1 MFHTS
6 LDARQEPLPVLS
18 LRAKRVIKTLAP
30 DSAGARKLA
39 RRFGA
44 DLVCVRHRVDLTG
57 ERRYTTVE
65 LLVEVRE
72 IRGRSCPD
80 AEVALRLGFGERT
93 LRATLQAA
101 GARWDPASRLWYLP
115 AQQVRALGLEA
126 RIVKCAAQKSG

>member
-1 MFHTS
+1 MFHNS
-6 LDARQEPLPVLS
+6 PDARQQTPTVLS

-44 DLVCVRHRVDLTG
+44 DLVCVRHRVDPNG

-65 LLVEVRE
+65 LLVEVSE
-72 IRGRSCPD
+72 IRGRSRPD
-80 AEVALRLGFGERT
+80 AEVALRLGFAERA

-101 GARWDPASRLWYLP
+101 GARWDPASRLWYLS

-126 RIVKCAAQKSG
+126 RIAK

>member
-6 LDARQEPLPVLS
+6 PDARQESPPVGS

-44 DLVCVRHRVDLTG
+44 DLVCVRHRIDPDG

-65 LLVEVRE
+65 LLVEVNE
-72 IRGRSCPD
+72 IRGRPRPD
-80 AEVALRLGFGERT
+80 AEVALRLGLGERSW
-93 LRATLQAA
+93 RAIL
-101 GARWDPASRLWYLP
+101 
-115 AQQVRALGLEA
+115 
-126 RIVKCAAQKSG
+126 